1 MLHKHIQQWRDY
13 CTISRQ
19 IPAWKKIFCFVL
31 SKVTIS
37 RALIRTDLPLQFS
50 LHCCIF
56 QIVEVFQEGAETVL
70 KFLNQIQ
77 LLDPRNLN
85 DVEGDFTS
93 I

>member
-1 MLHKHIQQWRDY
+1 M
-13 CTISRQ
+13 
-19 IPAWKKIFCFVL
+19 
-31 SKVTIS
+31 
-37 RALIRTDLPLQFS
+37 
-50 LHCCIF
+50 F

-93 I
+93 IDSIPGFQAISNKE